1 MTMDFNQHVIEQF
14 RAGQGRVGPPFE
26 DARLLLLTTTGAR
39 TGTRHTTP
47 LGYLLDEDPG
57 RLYVIASAGGSP
69 RHPAWFH
76 NLRKNP
82 RVTVETG
89 AFTYEADARIL
100 EGAERDRIFA
110 RATGTDPGWARYE
123 TASGRTL
130 PVVALDPAGPPA
142 PAAARPG
149 DGLKLIHDAF
159 RKELAIVR
167 KEVAESGGG
176 LGAQLRIN
184 CLAVCQG
191 LSHHHTMEDAHM
203 FPHLDEQYPEIADV
217 MARLR
222 REHEEI
228 ARLLEELQRLVA
240 GEHTDRAA
248 VSAEVD
254 RLTAQVEAHLDYEE
268 ENLIPILNAN
278 AP

>member
-1 MTMDFNQHVIEQF
+1 MTLDFNQHVIDQF

-26 DARLLLLTTTGAR
+26 NARLLLLTTTGAR
-39 TGTRHTTP
+39 TGDRRTTP
-47 LGYLLDEDPG
+47 LGYLLDEEPG

-89 AFTYEADARIL
+89 AFTYEAQARVL
-100 EGAERDRIFA
+100 EGPDRERIFA
-110 RATGTDPGWARYE
+110 RAVESDPGWRQYE
-123 TASGRTL
+123 DASGRTL
-130 PVVALDPAGPPA
+130 PVVALESEGPPA
-142 PAAARPG
+142 PGPARPG
-149 DGLKLIHDAF
+149 DALKLIHDAM
-159 RKELAIVR
+159 RRELAIVR
-167 KEVAESGGG
+167 QEVAASGGT
-176 LGAQLRIN
+176 LGAQLRVN

-191 LSHHHTMEDAHM
+191 LSHHHRMEDAHL
-203 FPHLDEQYPEIADV
+203 FPRVGEQYPELADV

-228 ARLLEELQRLVA
+228 ARLLEKLQRLLGA
-240 GEHTDRAA
+240 GHADRAT
-248 VSAEVD
+248 VSEEVD
-254 RLTAQVEAHLDYEE
+254 RLTAQVEAHLDHEE
-268 ENLIPILNAN
+268 ENLIPLLNAA